1 MIAAEIAILRLKTLF
16 MKKKIYF
23 LLIALS
29 FFCAQVEAGAQCK
42 FREKASG
49 PGFKNALW
57 GLSVRDAGTG
67 EELIACDNA
76 RNLIPASILKLFVTG
91 AALDILGPE
100 TKLKTRIYLDGAIT
114 KGVLSGGLYIRGGG
128 DPSFGSGLVKGAPS
142 AEAEFEKWFQ
152 ALKAAGVTEI
162 NGSVIADDS
171 LFEGQSLPGS
181 WSWEDIGNYYS
192 AQPTAI
198 AINDNLY
205 KLYLKPGAKIGDS
218 AEVLRTE
225 PNVSGLRFNNFMLT
239 GPAGSGDNG
248 YIYDFPEQ
256 YAATLRGTVPLGP
269 AEFAIKGAIP
279 EPALFTAQEFTDYL
293 NARGLK
299 ITGKAS
305 KLKSRMDY
313 GAARYVT
320 ETAGAPL
327 KDIVFITNKRSF
339 NLYAEMLLRHLAVAK
354 GKPGTAENG
363 ISVLREY
370 MAANGVDVAE
380 LKLFDASGLSRLN
393 LVNVDDFTVFL
404 GKLSKKKFFGD
415 YLASLV
421 SPADPD
427 ATGHIKKM
435 GVHTQ
440 LEKFL
445 KIKSGSLAGVRGYAG
460 YLTTKKGRLL
470 TFASILNNY
479 TAPAAEIDR
488 LQESVLLDLVEKY

>member
-1 MIAAEIAILRLKTLF
+1 MNKNLYIV
-16 MKKKIYF
+16 
-23 LLIALS
+23 LLLLLA
-29 FFCAQVEAGAQCK
+29 FCGRSWAGGPCK
-42 FREKASG
+42 FREKAAG

-57 GLSVRDAGTG
+57 GLSVRDAATG

-76 RNLIPASILKLFVTG
+76 RNLLPASILKLFVTG

-100 TKLKTRIYLDGAIT
+100 TKFKTRLYLDGT
-114 KGVLSGGLYIRGGG
+114 MEKGVLSGGFYIRGGG
-128 DPSFGSGLVKGAPS
+128 DPSFGSDLIKGAPA
-142 AEAEFEKWFQ
+142 AEVEFEKWFQ
-152 ALKAAGVTEI
+152 ALKAAGVSEI

-171 LFEGQSLPGS
+171 LFEGQSVPGS

-205 KLYLKPGAKIGDS
+205 KLYLKPGARVGDPV
-218 AEVLRTE
+218 EVLRTE
-225 PNVSGLRFNNFMLT
+225 PKIPGLRFNDLMLT

-248 YIYDFPEQ
+248 YIFKFPEQ
-256 YAATLRGTVPLGP
+256 YTATLRGTVPLGP

-279 EPALFTAQEFTDYL
+279 EPALFAAQEFTDYL

-299 ITGKAS
+299 VLGKAS
-305 KLKSRMDY
+305 KLKSKMDY

-320 ETAGAPL
+320 ETSGAPL

-370 MAANGVDVAE
+370 MAANGVDVSE

-404 GKLSKKKFFGD
+404 GRLSKKKFVGD

-435 GVHTQ
+435 GVNTQ
-440 LEKFL
+440 LEKSL

-470 TFASILNNY
+470 TFTSILNNY
-479 TAPAAEIDR
+479 TAPAAEVDS
-488 LQESVLLDLVEKY
+488 LQESVLLELAEKY